1 MHVRNLRE
9 FASKNN
15 DARLFRKLC
24 TSVLRDL
31 CIEMESSVEGVER
44 AASSTNHAEYFL
56 VNHSMENLL
65 PTENRRAIS
74 EDIALKYRQVCSLSS
89 EPRLKTLRDITPYLI
104 QNIKEIYVDYESMG
118 PQNGLKGLSK
128 DKIDHFV
135 LKVQEAEQKENF
147 GDLVF
152 EMCEVL
158 EKLCNKNLS
167 NQPTKEWGESLE
179 IGPMLKRLKRYFQ
192 HNRKDVRLYMRLY
205 LFSRNLRDILTGRMR
220 SDNVYLYLHDFCNIL
235 LSLIRFARFDPS
247 KLVRFELTG
256 LSSMPWSCYPENVTF
271 DKHENTYCQ
280 SFRIKNESEGF
291 LKLNAVALVHIAGR
305 TCEKGAF
312 QSEIVLNASGEEAFN
327 KCMSYHPDVV
337 VMEREQEGKNSGNLR
352 VVLFSRKPEK
362 LLELPKFLKREL
374 AQDLI
379 DFRKWEI
386 TRCRLRISSID
397 SLAGAFFSLRLKYK
411 WGSEAVILDSKD
423 FEALTDCSVGGACTP
438 EIGR

>member
-89 EPRLKTLRDITPYLI
+89 EPCLKTLRDITPYLI

-128 DKIDHFV
+128 EKIDHFV

-205 LFSRNLRDILTGRMR
+205 LFSRNLRDIDR
-220 SDNVYLYLHDFCNIL
+220 
-235 LSLIRFARFDPS
+235 A
-247 KLVRFELTG
+247 
-256 LSSMPWSCYPENVTF
+256 
-271 DKHENTYCQ
+271 HE
-280 SFRIKNESEGF
+280 
-291 LKLNAVALVHIAGR
+291 
-305 TCEKGAF
+305 
-312 QSEIVLNASGEEAFN
+312 
-327 KCMSYHPDVV
+327 
-337 VMEREQEGKNSGNLR
+337 ER
-352 VVLFSRKPEK
+352 
-362 LLELPKFLKREL
+362 
-374 AQDLI
+374 
-379 DFRKWEI
+379 
-386 TRCRLRISSID
+386 
-397 SLAGAFFSLRLKYK
+397 
-411 WGSEAVILDSKD
+411 
-423 FEALTDCSVGGACTP
+423 
-438 EIGR
+438 